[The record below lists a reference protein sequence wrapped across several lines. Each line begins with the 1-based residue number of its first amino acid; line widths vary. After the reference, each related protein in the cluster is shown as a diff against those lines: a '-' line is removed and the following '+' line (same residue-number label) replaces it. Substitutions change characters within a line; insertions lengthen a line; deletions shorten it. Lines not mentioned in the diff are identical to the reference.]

1 MDRIICGLATMVGR
15 EEALRETVLSIINQV
30 DKLIIY
36 QNGYNEIFD
45 FLKNE
50 KIEVYS
56 SINTGIDMGDAGKFY
71 KLSEYQNDYYL
82 SIDDDLIYPPDYV
95 HNLINNLKN
104 YNNKIIVSHHGRI
117 LTPDAKSYYRD
128 AKVKY
133 KCLDDVNVYEFVHFG
148 GTGVMAFHTSFVK
161 LKFEYF
167 KTPNMADIWV
177 GLFAKEN
184 NIPILILP
192 HKSGWI
198 KYSDKIDD
206 NKTIYNTHINNSSTQ
221 DLLIKNF
228 DKTTITKYTIDSY
241 NRICFLI
248 PSYNRYD
255 KLSNLLLQIN
265 NETTARV
272 IVYND
277 ASKDDRYLNIEKIF
291 KDVKVIHGV
300 SNNGKGN
307 YQKTMFTLFSEA
319 NKTDSDYFILI
330 ADDFILCKSFQ
341 NVIKPYL
348 NEYYITNVFSL
359 REEGWGRFGWVDG
372 AFSASKGGLSLINS
386 IIPKTLI
393 NVEGK
398 STGVWKK
405 VTDYFSTTNK
415 SDYRLIA
422 LNYSLCQHDGND
434 DSKLH
439 PIHRLKSP
447 ITAHNFYDDFYGE
460 EIKIIGESSVK
471 SSAKSSVKK
480 KSLGVISNGEKEII
494 PIEPPKKEPEL
505 KPIIKS
511 NIQSTP
517 NKLHIPNTNT
527 TISKI
532 TNDTSIGRLRK
543 RNLRLGNR

>member
-1 MDRIICGLATMVGR
+1 MIICGLATMVGR
-15 EEALRETVLSIINQV
+15 EVALKETVLSIVNQV

-82 SIDDDLIYPPDYV
+82 SIDDDLIYPSDYV
-95 HNLINNLKN
+95 YNLINNLKN
-104 YNNKIIVSHHGRI
+104 YNNKIIVSHHGRT

-133 KCLDDVNVYEFVHFG
+133 KCLDDVNSYEFVHFG
-148 GTGVMAFHTSFVK
+148 GTGVMGFHTSFVK
-161 LKFEYF
+161 LRFEYF

-184 NIPILILP
+184 NIPILVLP

-206 NKTIYNTHINNSSTQ
+206 SKTIYNTHINNSSTQ
-221 DLLIKNF
+221 DSLIKNF
-228 DKTTITKYTIDSY
+228 DKTTIIKYMDNS
-241 NRICFLI
+241 NHRICFLI

-277 ASKDDRYLNIEKIF
+277 ASTDDRYLNIEKKF
-291 KDVKVIHGV
+291 NNVKVIHGV
-300 SNNGKGN
+300 KNNGKSN

-319 NKTDSDYFILI
+319 NNTDSDYFILI
-330 ADDFILCKSFQ
+330 ADDFVLCKSFQ

-348 NEYYITNVFSL
+348 SEYYITNVFSL
-359 REEGWGRFGWVDG
+359 REEGWGRLGWVDG

-386 IIPKTLI
+386 IIPNELK

-398 STGVWKK
+398 STGVWRK
-405 VTDYFSTTNK
+405 VTEYFSTTNK
-415 SDYRLIA
+415 TNYKLIA

-439 PIHRLKSP
+439 PLHRLKTP
-447 ITAHNFYDDFYGE
+447 ITAHNFYDYYYGE
-460 EIKIIGESSVK
+460 KIKIIAESSVK
-471 SSAKSSVKK
+471 LSGKK
-480 KSLGVISNGEKEII
+480 KSSDVIPNGNFYNKKPNIE
-494 PIEPPKKEPEL
+494 IEPPKKEPENRPISNSQITS
-505 KPIIKS
+505 KPV
-511 NIQSTP
+511 
-517 NKLHIPNTNT
+517 KLHIPEKKPS
-527 TISKI
+527 ISRI
-532 TNDTSIGRLRK
+532 TNDIALGKLRK
-543 RNLRLGNR
+543 GNLKFGKR